1 MVRVG
6 AVFGLWLIACAL
18 PVAAQ
23 TTCPPAPHGL
33 PLLLPHLQAAL
44 QHGQQGLIV
53 ALGSSST
60 EGVMAS
66 DPAHTYPAVLQATLL
81 HALPH
86 MHLAVLN
93 RGIGGQDVNEE
104 LARLEADVI
113 AVRPQA
119 VIWQVG
125 ANAALR
131 GMDPVRF
138 RHRVTEGVQRMRD
151 AGIDVVLM
159 DNQHSPRID
168 ATPEHGLLDDMLAE
182 VAETAGASLF
192 SRAGLMA
199 AWAREGTP
207 MLQFIASDGL
217 HHNNRGYTCLALA
230 LSDAIVN
237 AVQTPKALS
246 ASR

>member
-6 AVFGLWLIACAL
+6 ALLGLSLVALAL

-23 TTCPPAPHGL
+23 SVCPPAP
-33 PLLLPHLQAAL
+33 PQPALLLPHLRAAL
-44 QHGQQGLIV
+44 DRGQEAMIV

-66 DPAHTYPAVLQATLL
+66 DSAHTYPAVLQATLTR
-81 HALPH
+81 ALPH
-86 MHLAVLN
+86 AHLAVLN
-93 RGIGGQDVNEE
+93 RGIGGQDAVEE
-104 LARLEADVI
+104 LARLDADVL
-113 AVRPQA
+113 AVRPQL

-131 GMDPVRF
+131 HADPVRF
-138 RHRVTEGVQRMRD
+138 RHRVSDGVQRMRD

-159 DNQHSPRID
+159 DNQHSPSID
-168 ATPEHGLLDDMLAE
+168 ATPEHGLLDEMLAE

-199 AWAREGTP
+199 AWERGGTP
-207 MLQFIASDGL
+207 MQEFIAPDGL
-217 HHNNRGYTCLALA
+217 HHNNRGYTCVALA
-230 LSDAIVN
+230 LSDAIVS
-237 AVQTPKALS
+237 AVQLPRALS